1 MEQLPTIASV
11 TGYIIGVAGAITIV
25 FSRTKTENLK
35 DLKERVDML
44 EKDRE
49 ESRAQH
55 LENQKAIANLEG
67 QLSTYKEIPLK
78 SIATSLEQI
87 AKSNGSILERLDKS
101 AIALSTEKH
110 DGGLLVKTDDT
121 PLDVKEK
128 K

>member
-11 TGYIIGVAGAITIV
+11 TGYIIGVAGAITII

-35 DLKERVDML
+35 DLKERVDIL

-49 ESRAQH
+49 ESRAQL
-55 LENQKAIANLEG
+55 LENQKAIANQEG

-87 AKSNGSILERLDKS
+87 AKSNGSILKILGK
-101 AIALSTEKH
+101 
-110 DGGLLVKTDDT
+110 